1 MADPLFD
8 QVSATTLAEMQRD
21 VLADNFFIDGAWQR
35 LTHYYSAERPF
46 TGGLFMQI
54 PFQYDRVNGG
64 AYQPGMDVQVVEKQI
79 IGAMGFPPKAY
90 KEDIALN
97 LFQLGVI
104 NNGPAAAVNI
114 YDAYYE
120 NATAAMSTD
129 LNIDVYQHG
138 QAIGTGVL
146 TNRSIYINGFDEAL
160 NDGQN
165 KGYLGNY
172 YPTYGGQTRNG
183 VVTNTLN
190 SVPLWA
196 GDQAGNPGQVT
207 YSLLFGAYLNCVR
220 PPDTGLC
227 NKACFQYIGARNEPK
242 QIFGQET
249 DVRIGLTGFKIMEA
263 YIHVDKL
270 APSTKFGSLLPSG
283 LSLSTGISPP
293 TSFTSPTYTST
304 LANANKVSGFPSAT
318 TVYPGEVFFWL
329 RLQDWQIRPTDN
341 PEYNHNF
348 TPLIRTQTNPDL
360 VTAFYKLALNYYTE
374 SPRDNVEILGIGY

>member
-8 QVSATTLAEMQRD
+8 QLSAVTLSDMQRD
-21 VLADNFFIDGAWQR
+21 VLVDNFFVDGAWQR
-35 LTHYYSAERPF
+35 LTRYYAAERPF

-64 AYQPGMDVQVVEKQI
+64 AYTPGADVQVVEKQI
-79 IGAMGFPPKAY
+79 IGAMGFMPKAY

-104 NNGPAAAVNI
+104 NNGPAAAVSI

-120 NATAAMSTD
+120 NATSAMSTD
-129 LNIDVYQHG
+129 LNIDAYQHG
-138 QAIGTGVL
+138 QPNSSTVL
-146 TNRSIYINGFDEAL
+146 QNRTPFMDGMDEAC
-160 NDGQN
+160 NDGVN
-165 KGYLGNY
+165 PGFMGNV
-172 YPTYGGQTRNG
+172 YPLYGGNTRNG
-183 VVTNTLN
+183 VVGNTLN

-196 GDQAGNPGQVT
+196 GDQNGNPGQVT

-242 QIFGQET
+242 QIFAQET

-270 APSTKFGSLLPSG
+270 APSTKYGQLLPAG
-283 LSLSTGISPP
+283 LSMTTGVQPP
-293 TSFTSPTYTST
+293 TSFTTSALT
-304 LANANKVSGFPSAT
+304 AT
-318 TVYPGEVFFWL
+318 QKAISNYPASTACKPGEPFWWL
-329 RLQDWQIRPTDN
+329 RMQEWQIRPTDD

-348 TPLIRTQTNPDL
+348 TPLIRSQSNPDL
-360 VTAFYKLALNYYTE
+360 VVAFYKLALNYYTE
-374 SPRDNVEILGIGY
+374 SPRDNVEIVGIGY

>member
-8 QVSATTLAEMQRD
+8 QLSASTLADLQRD
-21 VLADNFFIDGAWQR
+21 VLVDNFFVDGAWQR
-35 LTHYYSAERPF
+35 LTRYYAAERPF

-64 AYQPGMDVQVVEKQI
+64 AYMPGTDVQVVEKQI
-79 IGAMGFPPKAY
+79 IGAMGFMPKAY

-104 NNGPAAAVNI
+104 NNGPAAAVSI

-120 NATAAMSTD
+120 NATSAMGTD
-129 LNIDVYQHG
+129 LNIDAYQHG
-138 QAIGTGVL
+138 QANSSTVL
-146 TNRSIYINGFDEAL
+146 QNRTTFMNGFDEAC
-160 NDGQN
+160 NDGIN
-165 KGYLGNY
+165 YGFMGNR
-172 YPTYGGQTRNG
+172 YPLYGGNTRNG
-183 VVTNTLN
+183 VATNTLN

-196 GDQAGNPGQVT
+196 GDQNGNPGQVT

-227 NKACFQYIGARNEPK
+227 NKACFQFIGARNEPR
-242 QIFGQET
+242 QVFAQET

-270 APSTKFGSLLPSG
+270 APSTKFGIMLPPG
-283 LSLSTGISPP
+283 LSMTSGVAPP
-293 TSFTSPTYTST
+293 ASFTTAALTAAQTAISNYPAST
-304 LANANKVSGFPSAT
+304 ACK
-318 TVYPGEVFFWL
+318 PGEPFFWL
-329 RLQDWQIRPTDN
+329 RMQDWQIRPTDD

-348 TPLIRTQTNPDL
+348 TPLIRTQTNADL
-360 VTAFYKLALNYYTE
+360 VVAYYKLALGYYTE
-374 SPRDNVEILGIGY
+374 SPRDNVEIVGIGY